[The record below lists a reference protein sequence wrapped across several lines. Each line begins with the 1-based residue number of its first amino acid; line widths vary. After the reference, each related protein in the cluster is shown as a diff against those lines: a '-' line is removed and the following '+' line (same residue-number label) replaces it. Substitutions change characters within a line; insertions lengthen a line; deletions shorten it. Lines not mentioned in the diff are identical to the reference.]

1 MSAVLKRAKQFY
13 CKAMTL
19 EFVICLSLT
28 LVIAVFCSFYQA
40 YAFLLGTLIA
50 FLPQIIFIY
59 YVLFRKNAQ
68 KVTALYRGEGLKW
81 LMTIVLM
88 VVVLKTVTS
97 LNMILFF
104 TGYFL
109 GLFCNGIFPIFL
121 NRQTQ

>member
-1 MSAVLKRAKQFY
+1 MSAVLRRAKQFY
-13 CKAMTL
+13 CKAMTV

-28 LVIAVFCSFYQA
+28 LVISFGGSFYQA
-40 YAFLLGTLIA
+40 YSFFLGSLIA
-50 FLPQIIFIY
+50 FLPQVIFIY
-59 YVLFRKNAQ
+59 YVFFRKNTQ

-88 VVVLKTVTS
+88 VFVLKTVTS